1 MLENWYRQNNC
12 ICGSNFTTG
21 KSSFQLNR
29 GVLGTIIGLLIIKKC
44 ILDEFLITKRFQL
57 AIDPYGIYALI
68 IAPTRE
74 LVDQIADQF
83 SVLGKPISLRVCKVT
98 GGRMQMLQAQELT
111 K

>member
-1 MLENWYRQNNC
+1 M
-12 ICGSNFTTG
+12 
-21 KSSFQLNR
+21 
-29 GVLGTIIGLLIIKKC
+29 LIIKKR